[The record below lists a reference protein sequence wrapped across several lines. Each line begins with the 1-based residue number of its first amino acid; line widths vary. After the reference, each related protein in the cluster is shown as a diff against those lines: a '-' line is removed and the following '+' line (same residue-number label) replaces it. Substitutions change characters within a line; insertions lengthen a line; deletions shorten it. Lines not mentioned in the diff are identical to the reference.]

1 MDIKSKIL
9 LQRHQQAIIDDLDVT
24 YILDEL
30 FTKNAIST
38 ADFGHIYTLVRISSV
53 IHKCY
58 VQNTI
63 ETDSTTVK
71 NNF

>member
-9 LQRHQQAIIDDLDVT
+9 LQRHQQAIIEDLDVT

-38 ADFGHIYTLVRISSV
+38 ADFDHIYTLVRIL
-53 IHKCY
+53 
-58 VQNTI
+58 
-63 ETDSTTVK
+63 
-71 NNF
+71 NFKYFYTFKKIFLILKI